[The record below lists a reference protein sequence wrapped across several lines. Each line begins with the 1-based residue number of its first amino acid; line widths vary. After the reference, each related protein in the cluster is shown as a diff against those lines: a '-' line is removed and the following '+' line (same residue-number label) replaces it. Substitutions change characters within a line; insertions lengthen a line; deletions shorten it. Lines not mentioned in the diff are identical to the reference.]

1 MQPTVSRRR
10 FPGHLAHLSVAA
22 TLLTAGCSKP
32 ASPPEPLPTVLVQP
46 AAPGAPATEAWSGT
60 VRSLHRAT
68 LAFAVAGRLAKT
80 PVEVGDRVEAHS
92 ILAELEKEPF
102 ALELE
107 QAEAQA
113 QAAGPALEEAKRRH
127 EAEERLSANRATS
140 RAELDSAASAYASAR
155 SQQRAAQAA
164 LGLARRQERE
174 SRLIAPCNGR
184 IAQRLAAAG
193 SVIAA
198 GTPVLEFDSEDG
210 TEVLLILP
218 GSRVSS
224 LAIGQDARVSTGE
237 PPGVVGRITQISQRS
252 LAGGVHEVLIR
263 LPENA
268 GLFPGQPVAVELAAR
283 QPAAGVRLPL
293 TAIRPDAESGS
304 GKVLVFDPA
313 TLRLA
318 LRPVHY
324 HAPHGADVLVSSGV
338 SEGELVAVAGLE
350 FLRAGQT
357 VHAKTRESSAL
368 TSLTA
373 VP

>member
-10 FPGHLAHLSVAA
+10 FPGYLASLSVAA
-22 TLLTAGCSKP
+22 TLLLAGCSKP
-32 ASPPEPLPTVLVQP
+32 ASPPETLPTVLVQP
-46 AAPGAPATEAWSGT
+46 AAPGTPATEAWSGA

-80 PVEVGDRVEAHS
+80 LVEVGDRVEAGA
-92 ILAELEKEPF
+92 ILAELEMEPF

-113 QAAGPALEEAKRRH
+113 QATGPALEEAKRRH
-127 EAEERLSANRATS
+127 EAEERLAANRATS
-140 RAELDSAASAYASAR
+140 RAELDSAASAHAAAR

-184 IAQRLAAAG
+184 VAQRLATAG

-210 TEVLLILP
+210 AEVLLVLP
-218 GSRVSS
+218 GSRVSA
-224 LAIGQDARVSTGE
+224 LAIGQEARVSTGE
-237 PPGVVGRITQISQRS
+237 SPGVIGRITQISQRC
-252 LAGGVHEVLIR
+252 LAGGVHEVLVR

-268 GLFPGQPVAVELAAR
+268 GLFPGQAVTVELAAR

-293 TAIRPDAESGS
+293 TAIRPDAEFGS
-304 GKVLVFDPA
+304 GNVFVFDPA
-313 TLRLA
+313 TRRLA

-324 HAPHGADVLVSSGV
+324 HAPQGGDVLVSSGV
-338 SEGELVAVAGLE
+338 SEGELVAVAGLA
-350 FLRAGQT
+350 FLRDGQT
-357 VHAKTRESSAL
+357 VHAKTRESLAL
-368 TSLTA
+368 TSHTA
-373 VP
+373 FP